1 MSAQQ
6 DDTYPP
12 IGDYAIVGDC
22 HTAALVARDGSID
35 WYCPGRFD
43 AAAVFCRLLDTR
55 KGGFLGVA
63 PVGRSDARRA
73 YRGHTNVLET
83 TFDAGGGRVRLTD
96 FMPVGAG
103 GRQLLRLVEG
113 LAGEVDLEVAFKPT
127 FDFARQPSQP
137 SIVPGGAAAG
147 AGGEQLIL
155 ACGGVDSGFA
165 LDGAGAVRG
174 RLRVRAGDRRWL
186 ALVAGAA
193 GDRLDAPSPDA
204 CDAALARTSDFWERW
219 AGTCTYHGPYREQV
233 LRSALVL
240 KLLIY
245 EPTGAVVA
253 APTTSL
259 PERIGG
265 ERNWDYRFSWLRD
278 SSLILYALMTVGYAD
293 EAAGFIHWL
302 ERAIGSDPTQAPQ
315 IMYGIDGRRDLAE
328 HTLDHLDGYRSS
340 RPVRIGNAAA
350 TQRQLDIYGEVLAAA
365 YLHYRRGGQR
375 QGGTTAEAQP
385 QPSAEA
391 WPLFR
396 GLVQRAAAHWHKPGN
411 GIWEVRGPPR
421 QFLYGKLMCWAA
433 LDRGVRLAQEHGL
446 DAPVVDWQRTRDRI
460 RAAILRQGYNAEI
473 GAFTQAFGSTALDAD
488 ALVIPRVGLL
498 APTDPRVTSTVE
510 LIRRQLTQDGLVY
523 RYRTSDGLAGGEAT
537 FALCTFWLVEALALG
552 GRLEEAGELFEH
564 VLTYANDVGLLSEE
578 IAPARRQLLGNF
590 PQGFSHLAVIG
601 AAVNLAKATKH
612 GPEQEPQTEGERAG
626 DASRAAAS
634 A

>member
-1 MSAQQ
+1 MSARQ
-6 DDTYPP
+6 DGGYPP

-22 HTAALVARDGSID
+22 HTAALVARDGSVD

-43 AAAVFCRLLDTR
+43 AAAVFCRLLDAR
-55 KGGFLGVA
+55 QGGFLGVA
-63 PVGRSDARRA
+63 PVGRSNARRA

-83 TFDAGGGRVRLTD
+83 TFDADGGRVRLTD

-103 GRQLLRLVEG
+103 GRQLLRLAEG
-113 LAGEVDLEVAFKPT
+113 LDGELDLEVTFKPT
-127 FDFARQPSQP
+127 FDFARQPSPP
-137 SIVPGGAAAG
+137 SVVPGGATAG
-147 AGGEQLIL
+147 AGGEQLVL
-155 ACGGVDSGFA
+155 ACRGLDPEFA
-165 LDGAGAVRG
+165 PDGAGAVRG
-174 RLRVRAGDRRWL
+174 RLHVRAGDRRWL
-186 ALVAGAA
+186 ALRAGAA
-193 GDRLDAPSPDA
+193 GDRLDPPSPDA
-204 CDAALARTSDFWERW
+204 CDAALARTLAFWERW
-219 AGTCTYHGPYREQV
+219 ANACTYRGPYREQV
-233 LRSALVL
+233 LRSALAL

-245 EPTGAVVA
+245 EPTGAVLA

-278 SSLILYALMTVGYAD
+278 SSLILYALMTVGYAN
-293 EAAGFIHWL
+293 EAAEFIHWL
-302 ERAIGSDPTQAPQ
+302 ERTVGSDPTRAPQ
-315 IMYGIDGRRDLAE
+315 IMYGIDGRRELAE
-328 HTLDHLDGYRSS
+328 HMLDHLDGYRSS
-340 RPVRIGNAAA
+340 RPVRIGNAAY

-365 YLHYRRGGQR
+365 YLHYRRGRQR
-375 QGGTTAEAQP
+375 QGDTTAEARR

-391 WPLFR
+391 WPVFR
-396 GLVQRAAAHWHKPGN
+396 GLVQQAAEHWQEPGN

-433 LDRGVRLAQEHGL
+433 LDRGVRLAREHGL
-446 DAPVVDWQRTRDRI
+446 DAPVGDWQRTRAEI
-460 RAAILRQGYNAEI
+460 RDAILSQGYNAEI
-473 GAFTQAFGSTALDAD
+473 GAFTQAFGSTPLDAD

-498 APTDPRVTSTVE
+498 APTDPRVQSTVE

-564 VLTYANDVGLLSEE
+564 VLTYTNDVGLLSEE
-578 IAPARRQLLGNF
+578 IDPSRRELLGNF

-601 AAVNLAKATKH
+601 AAVNLAKAAKH
-612 GPEQEPQTEGERAG
+612 GPEQEPQTEAERAG
-626 DASRAAAS
+626 DASQAAS
-634 A
+634 GT